1 MKKKR
6 LSVTS
11 KPVILL
17 LVFLAAVVPLNAQQS
32 TVPQV
37 ASAEKGQVDPTAA
50 AGPVAKTDREKELL
64 ERIERLERR
73 LSDLERIAFG
83 GASTSTPASAPTA
96 VAGEKISAPAA
107 DGTTASTAQAKT
119 ASTAAVPQDKKFLEE
134 GIIPH
139 SFRIPGT
146 ELSLKL
152 GGYIKADFVQDF
164 DGIGNRSQFSTNTIP
179 INGTPNA
186 DLGGGTNIQAR
197 ESRVTMEIVGPE
209 DKRKFRLYVEGDFY
223 GGDGNAFRLRQAYG
237 EYGNFLAGQTWTTFM
252 DLNSRPKTLDYE
264 GPDGEI
270 FVRQAMF
277 RYTQDISKSWKFA
290 VAAEEPTVQIATPG
304 GFTGSARGY
313 MPDFTGFLRY
323 HNKRVQ
329 LHFGGVARS
338 LRFDGTGSTPD
349 DTTLGW
355 GVNSAFKA
363 GTWGKD
369 HVMGQFAFGS
379 GISRYIESMSGQNV
393 DALFGAGNQLVAVP
407 ARSAV
412 IGYERHWTP
421 KLMSA
426 FAYSISDISRNSG
439 FGGSVIKRTQDARV
453 NLIYTP
459 FRLVDIGVEYM
470 WGRRDNQDGAR
481 GDASRLQFSTI
492 YRFN

>member
-1 MKKKR
+1 MTLFPR
-6 LSVTS
+6 GLIFLIAFSLLSAVGFSQVAQNGDRTLESPGVASGTS
-11 KPVILL
+11 K
-17 LVFLAAVVPLNAQQS
+17 ASVP
-32 TVPQV
+32 
-37 ASAEKGQVDPTAA
+37 
-50 AGPVAKTDREKELL
+50 TDKEKELL
-64 ERIERLERR
+64 ARIERLEKR
-73 LSDLERIAFG
+73 LDEMERQAIAKSTVSTQSTVTETTVAFAKKDLNTEQNV
-83 GASTSTPASAPTA
+83 PAKS
-96 VAGEKISAPAA
+96 KQ
-107 DGTTASTAQAKT
+107 DGPKL
-119 ASTAAVPQDKKFLEE
+119 VEE

-139 SFRIPGT
+139 SFKIPGT
-146 ELSLKL
+146 DLSLKL
-152 GGYIKADFVQDF
+152 GGYIKADFIQDF
-164 DGIGNRSQFSTNTIP
+164 QGIGNRSQFATNTIP

-186 DLGGGTNIQAR
+186 DIGAGTNIQAR

-252 DLNSRPKTLDYE
+252 DLNSRPRTLDYE

-304 GFTGSARGY
+304 GFTGSARGNV
-313 MPDFTGFLRY
+313 PDFTGFLRY
-323 HNKRVQ
+323 HTKKVQ

-338 LRFDGTGSTPD
+338 LRFDGTDSTPD
-349 DTTLGW
+349 DSTLGW

-363 GTWGKD
+363 ATWGKD

-412 IGYERHWTP
+412 IGYERYWTP

-439 FGGSVIKRTQDARV
+439 FGGSVIKRTQDGRV

-459 FRLVDIGVEYM
+459 FRLVDIGVEYL
-470 WGRRDNQDGAR
+470 WGRRDNQDGTR
-481 GDASRLQFSTI
+481 GEASRLMFSTI